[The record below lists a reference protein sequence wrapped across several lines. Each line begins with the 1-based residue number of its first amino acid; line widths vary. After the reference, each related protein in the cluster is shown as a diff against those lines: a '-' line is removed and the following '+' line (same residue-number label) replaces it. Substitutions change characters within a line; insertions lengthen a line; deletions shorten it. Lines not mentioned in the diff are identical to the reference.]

1 MFRESHNS
9 PMWRTLKGGASGNN
23 NPRPSGT
30 GLSTVDF
37 PAAKI
42 GGIITDSPDPL
53 GRGFHF
59 DIRRFIS
66 KER

>member
-1 MFRESHNS
+1 MVLESHNS
-9 PMWRTLKGGASGNN
+9 PMLRTLQRRASRNSN
-23 NPRPSGT
+23 LRPDGT

-37 PAAKI
+37 RAAKI
-42 GGIITDSPDPL
+42 GGIVTDSPDPL

-59 DIRRFIS
+59 DIRRFIC